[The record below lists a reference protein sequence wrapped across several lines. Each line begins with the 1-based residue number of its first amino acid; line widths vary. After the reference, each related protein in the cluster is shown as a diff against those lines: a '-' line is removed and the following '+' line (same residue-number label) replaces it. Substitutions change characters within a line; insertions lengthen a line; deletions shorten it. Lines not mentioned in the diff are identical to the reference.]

1 MKVIQKL
8 KKSYGAFINKI
19 IRTPIKEKHIEIKQ
33 TDETIYQQKRVKQE
47 VNRVIFHQY
56 CLPAII
62 ISIFTI
68 YSIYFYLHQFIVSLG
83 VFK

>member
-8 KKSYGAFINKI
+8 KKLWSIYQQNYIEP
-19 IRTPIKEKHIEIKQ
+19 PIKEKHIEIKQ
-33 TDETIYQQKRVKQE
+33 TDETIYQQRVKQE
-47 VNRVIFHQY
+47 VNRVIFIQY

-83 VFK
+83 GG